1 MSQNSNNTSDI
12 NNNFSKINIDV
23 KDYNP
28 SLNISN
34 MNDINACGLKLC
46 SFDDF
51 YTMKNFLHN
60 YDLSTFKQYDHS
72 ISLAMAKE

>member
-1 MSQNSNNTSDI
+1 MGNTILQMSQNSNNTSDI
-12 NNNFSKINIDV
+12 NK
-23 KDYNP
+23 
-28 SLNISN
+28 NISN